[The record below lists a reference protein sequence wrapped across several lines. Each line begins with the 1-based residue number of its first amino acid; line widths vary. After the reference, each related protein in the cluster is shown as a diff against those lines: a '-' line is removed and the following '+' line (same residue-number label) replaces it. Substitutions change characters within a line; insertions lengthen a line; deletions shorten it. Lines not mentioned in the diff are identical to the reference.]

1 METRTSSKRIEPLRA
16 PKKNLG
22 DLPADTAAKV
32 LTASADIALILD
44 SKGVIRDISLST
56 QDLVRDGCLKWLGQH
71 WIETVTTESRS
82 KVELLLSEAG
92 SNASLIGR
100 EINHSLGRRLDLP
113 IRYTT
118 IKIGKNGKV
127 LAVGRDLRAISSM
140 QQKLIDTQQTMEQEY
155 SRLRNAETRYRLLF
169 QISSEA
175 VLIID
180 AANNRILEINPAA
193 LKLFGKSSK
202 RLAGHPLQEFFTSE
216 TQRRLQ
222 GYFTAL
228 KSSGQAEEIVAKLDH
243 SKADVAISASLFRQE
258 NTAHLLVRLTPTS
271 EHATTLL
278 HERASLLDVIEKIP
292 DGFVVTDQERRIL
305 IANNAFVEM
314 TQLATEEQVRGE
326 VIDRWVGRHPI
337 DMSLLGKN
345 LKERG
350 EVRTFSTVVRG
361 EYGTSEDV
369 EISAVSVTSGVQP
382 CFGMTVR
389 RTSRR
394 TDTTLNARRALPRSV
409 EQLTELVG
417 RVPLKDLVREST
429 DMIERLCIEAALE
442 LTDDNR
448 ASAAE
453 MLGLS
458 RQGLY
463 SKLRRHGMGDLDTE

>member
-1 METRTSSKRIEPLRA
+1 MEPLRA

-22 DLPADTAAKV
+22 DLAAEDAAKV
-32 LTASADIALILD
+32 LAASADIALILD
-44 SKGVIRDISLST
+44 SKGIIRDISLST
-56 QDLVRDGCLKWLGQH
+56 QDLIRDGCLKWLGAR

-82 KVELLLSEAG
+82 KVEQLLSEAG
-92 SNASLIGR
+92 SIASLSGR

-113 IRYTT
+113 IRYAT
-118 IKIGKNGKV
+118 IKINKSGKV
-127 LAVGRDLRAISSM
+127 LAVGRDLRAISAM

-180 AANNRILEINPAA
+180 AANNRIVEINPAA

-202 RLAGHPLQEFFTSE
+202 RLAGHALQEFFTSE
-216 TQRRLQ
+216 TERRILS
-222 GYFTAL
+222 YITAL
-228 KSSGQAEEIVAKLDH
+228 KSSGQAEDIVAKLEH
-243 SKADVAISASLFRQE
+243 SKLDVAISASLFRQE
-258 NTAHLLVRLTPTS
+258 NTAHLLVRLIPTT
-271 EHATTLL
+271 EHATSLL
-278 HERASLLDVIEKIP
+278 HERASLLDVVEKIP
-292 DGFVVTDQERRIL
+292 DGFIVTDQERRVL
-305 IANNAFVEM
+305 TANNAFVEM

-326 VIDRWVGRHPI
+326 LVDRWVGRHPV

-361 EYGTSEDV
+361 EYGTTEDV
-369 EISAVSVTSGVQP
+369 EISAVSVTTGTHP
-382 CFGMTVR
+382 CFGMTIR

-394 TDTTLNARRALPRSV
+394 ADTTLNARRTLPRSV

>member
-1 METRTSSKRIEPLRA
+1 METRTSSKRIEPFRA
-16 PKKNLG
+16 PKKILG
-22 DLPADTAAKV
+22 DLSAESAAKV
-32 LTASADIALILD
+32 LTASADIALVLD
-44 SKGVIRDISLST
+44 AKGVIRDISLGT
-56 QDLVRDGCLKWLGQH
+56 EDLIRDGCHKWLGRP

-82 KVELLLSEAG
+82 KVEQLLSEAE
-92 SNASLIGR
+92 SVNSLGGR

-113 IRYTT
+113 IRYAT
-118 IKIGKNGKV
+118 IKIGKSGKV

-202 RLAGHPLQEFFTSE
+202 RLAGHSFQEFFTSE
-216 TQRRLQ
+216 TQRRVQ
-222 GYFTAL
+222 SYIAAL
-228 KSSGQAEEIVAKLDH
+228 KSAGQADEIVAVLDH
-243 SKADVAISASLFRQE
+243 SKAEVAVSASLFRQE
-258 NTAHLLVRLTPTS
+258 NTAHLLVRLIPTT
-271 EHATTLL
+271 EHASSLL
-278 HERASLLDVIEKIP
+278 HERTGLLDVIEKIP
-292 DGFVVTDQERRIL
+292 DGFVVTDQERRVL
-305 IANNAFVEM
+305 NANNAFVEM

-337 DMSLLGKN
+337 DMTLLGKK
-345 LKERG
+345 LRERG
-350 EVRTFSTVVRG
+350 EGRTFSTVVRG
-361 EYGTSEDV
+361 EYGTTEDV
-369 EISAVSVTSGVQP
+369 EISAVAVSSGTQP

-389 RTSRR
+389 RTTRR
-394 TDTTLNARRALPRSV
+394 TDTTLNARRTLPRSV